1 MADWIDVSLPVRTGM
16 THWPDDPPPRVERVL
31 DLARGDACTL
41 THLDLSAH
49 TGTHVDAPAHFVAGA
64 ATLDDLPA
72 DALVG
77 PALVLDIADPRRVTA
92 AELRRARLRR
102 GARVLLRTANSARG
116 TLHAPFAAD
125 YVALDLGAAR
135 LLATRG
141 VRAVGIDA
149 LSIGA
154 PGEEGD
160 EVHRVLLAAGIWV
173 IEGLDLVAAPVGRVD
188 LVCLPLRLASAEGA
202 PARAMVRARLPTRSS
217 VEG

>member
-1 MADWIDVSLPVRTGM
+1 VADWIDVTLPVRTGM

-64 ATLDDLPA
+64 ATLDDLAA

-77 PALVLDIADPRRVTA
+77 PARVLAIADPHRVTA
-92 AELRRARLRR
+92 TELGRARLRR
-102 GARVLLRTANSARG
+102 GERVLLRTANSARG
-116 TLHAPFAAD
+116 ILHAPFAAD

-135 LLATRG
+135 LLAARG

-154 PGEEGD
+154 PGGEGE
-160 EVHRVLLAAGIWV
+160 EVHRVLFAAGIWV
-173 IEGLDLVAAPVGRVD
+173 VEGLDLAAAPAGRID
-188 LVCLPLRLASAEGA
+188 LVCLPLRLAGAEGA
-202 PARAMVRARLPTRSS
+202 PARVMVRPPPPPPSS